1 MLELTSCCRNSGK
14 AIRNDEGLLEFK
26 AWTAEDRDD
35 QEDQAPNPS
44 HA

>member
-1 MLELTSCCRNSGK
+1 MVLTSWYRNNGK

-35 QEDQAPNPS
+35 QEEQASNPS